1 MERAERRALHR
12 RMRLP
17 LVAFAA
23 LTLLT
28 LAGILLIRTALLR
41 NAREAGTALSASCAA
56 EEEGRLSVY
65 ETLLNFGVAS
75 LDSRLAAGESRE
87 EIRDFVGMYFRR
99 VDSVLGSGV
108 VDPYVVL
115 DGEILAANPWEGDA
129 EYDYASA
136 PWYGQA
142 RSAEGRV
149 IFTDVYTGAVY
160 GRPVVTAAQSCAQ
173 DGAVMAFD
181 ILPEHLSFEAAEL
194 KEEESFFLCDG
205 KGTAVYQKTALELPQ
220 EEVQAYLTSLVE
232 RISSGELEGGGAVRD
247 MDGRRRAVYYTRL
260 DNGWYSIVTVP
271 YGVILGELWQVGWA
285 LLLMFAV
292 SLLALF
298 ALARREQHLGE
309 RARRANE
316 TAQVL
321 GNTYYALYRVNYE
334 RETYEMIKGSDYVRS
349 RIPAFGPYGELLR
362 TAGEVVEAEA
372 FRDFT
377 KSFSCENIRQLVD
390 RQVSDYGGEFL
401 RRFGGEYRWV
411 SVRVLFDAALEAQEV
426 VLCFREVEREKERQ
440 LQERRLLEDALQL
453 AKQNEQSKQAFFRN
467 MSHDMRTPLN
477 AILGSSE
484 LARQHLDEP
493 QRAAGYLDRIDSSG
507 RYLLGLI
514 NDILEMA
521 RVEHGQV
528 QLESR
533 PFDLRKC
540 VDDCLA
546 AFRMQA
552 GREGKAL
559 RENFAAGPE
568 TVVGDERR
576 IQQILNNLLSNAF
589 KFTPA
594 GGEITLSV
602 RQTESGE
609 YGRYE
614 FTVADT
620 GIGMSPE
627 FLRRIFEPYARE
639 MRFGDRAA
647 SGTGL
652 GMSITRS
659 LAALMG
665 GEIQVESEPGKGS
678 RFTVV
683 LPLPSAEPGQAG
695 PAAEAAARAAA
706 RPDAGAFTLE
716 GLSLLLA
723 EDNEI
728 NMEITTEMLAARG
741 VRVAQ
746 AFDGT
751 EAVELFRQSAPFAF
765 DAVLMD
771 MQMPGLD
778 GCAAAR
784 QIRALPRAD
793 AQSVPI
799 IAVTA
804 NAFAE
809 DVAATAAAG
818 MDAHISKP
826 IDFKKL
832 AQALEQLLCAGEKG
846 NKRPSGS

>member
-401 RRFGGEYRWV
+401 RRFGDEYRWV

-521 RVEHGQV
+521 RMEHGQV
-528 QLESR
+528 RLESR

-546 AFRMQA
+546 AFRIQA

-614 FTVADT
+614 FAVADT

-746 AFDGT
+746 AFDGA

-846 NKRPSGS
+846 N

>member
-1 MERAERRALHR
+1 MERAERRALRR

-41 NAREAGTALSASCAA
+41 NARETGTALSASCAA

-115 DGEILAANPWEGDA
+115 DGEILAANPWEWDA
-129 EYDYASA
+129 EYDYAAA
-136 PWYGQA
+136 PWYTQA

-149 IFTDVYTGAVY
+149 IFTDVYTDAVY

-411 SVRVLFDAALEAQEV
+411 SVRVLFDSALEAQEV

-546 AFRMQA
+546 AFRIQA

-602 RQTESGE
+602 RQTEPGE

-614 FTVADT
+614 FAVADT

-683 LPLPSAEPGQAG
+683 LPLPSAEPGQAE

-706 RPDAGAFTLE
+706 RAGAGAFTLE

-746 AFDGT
+746 AFDGA

-846 NKRPSGS
+846 N

>member
-1 MERAERRALHR
+1 MERAERRALRR

-41 NAREAGTALSASCAA
+41 NARETGTALSASCAA

-75 LDSRLAAGESRE
+75 LDSRLAAGESRQ

-115 DGEILAANPWEGDA
+115 DGEILAANPWEWDA
-129 EYDYASA
+129 EYDYAAA
-136 PWYGQA
+136 PWYTQA

-149 IFTDVYTGAVY
+149 IFTDVYTDAVY
-160 GRPVVTAAQSCAQ
+160 GRPVVTAAQSCAH

-521 RVEHGQV
+521 RMEHGQV
-528 QLESR
+528 RLESR

-546 AFRMQA
+546 AFRIQA

-614 FTVADT
+614 FAVADT

-683 LPLPSAEPGQAG
+683 LPLPSAEPGQAE

-746 AFDGT
+746 AFDGA

>member
-1 MERAERRALHR
+1 MERAERRALRR

-41 NAREAGTALSASCAA
+41 NARETGTALSASCAA

-115 DGEILAANPWEGDA
+115 DGEILAANPWEWDA
-129 EYDYASA
+129 EYDYAAA
-136 PWYGQA
+136 PWYTQA

-149 IFTDVYTGAVY
+149 IFTDVYTDAVY

-362 TAGEVVEAEA
+362 TAGEVIEAEA

-521 RVEHGQV
+521 RMEHGQV
-528 QLESR
+528 RLESR

-546 AFRMQA
+546 AFRIQA

-602 RQTESGE
+602 RQTEPGE

-614 FTVADT
+614 FAVADT

-746 AFDGT
+746 AFDGA

-832 AQALEQLLCAGEKG
+832 AQALEQLLCAGGKG

>member
-1 MERAERRALHR
+1 MERAERRALRR

-87 EIRDFVGMYFRR
+87 EIWDFVGMYFRR

-142 RSAEGRV
+142 RSAEGCV

-160 GRPVVTAAQSCAQ
+160 GRPVVTAAQSCAH

-521 RVEHGQV
+521 RMEHGQV
-528 QLESR
+528 RLESR

-546 AFRMQA
+546 AFRIQA

-746 AFDGT
+746 AFDGA

-832 AQALEQLLCAGEKG
+832 AQTLEQLLCAGGKG

>member
-1 MERAERRALHR
+1 MERAERRALRR

-115 DGEILAANPWEGDA
+115 DGEILAANPWEGGA

-160 GRPVVTAAQSCAQ
+160 SRPVVTAAQSCAQ

-362 TAGEVVEAEA
+362 TAGEVIEAEA

-521 RVEHGQV
+521 RMEHGQV

-746 AFDGT
+746 AFDGA

-793 AQSVPI
+793 AQGVPI

-832 AQALEQLLCAGEKG
+832 AQALEQLLCTGEKG

>member
-1 MERAERRALHR
+1 MERAERRALRR

-41 NAREAGTALSASCAA
+41 NARETGTALSASCAA

-75 LDSRLAAGESRE
+75 LDSRLAAGESRQ

-115 DGEILAANPWEGDA
+115 DGEILAANPWEWDA
-129 EYDYASA
+129 EYDYAAA
-136 PWYGQA
+136 PWYTQA

-149 IFTDVYTGAVY
+149 IFTDVYTDAVY

-411 SVRVLFDAALEAQEV
+411 SVRVLFDSALEAQEV

-521 RVEHGQV
+521 RMEHGQV
-528 QLESR
+528 RLESR

-546 AFRMQA
+546 AFRIQA

-614 FTVADT
+614 FAVADT

-846 NKRPSGS
+846 N

>member
-115 DGEILAANPWEGDA
+115 DGEILAANPREEDA

-362 TAGEVVEAEA
+362 TAGEVIEAEA

-706 RPDAGAFTLE
+706 RPDTGAFTLE

-832 AQALEQLLCAGEKG
+832 AQALEQLLCAGGKG

>member
-1 MERAERRALHR
+1 MERAERRALRR

-149 IFTDVYTGAVY
+149 IFTDVYTDAVY

-411 SVRVLFDAALEAQEV
+411 SVRVLFDSALEAQEV

-521 RVEHGQV
+521 RMEHGQV

-546 AFRMQA
+546 AFRIQA

-683 LPLPSAEPGQAG
+683 LPLPSAEPGQDE

-746 AFDGT
+746 AFDGA

-846 NKRPSGS
+846 N

>member
-41 NAREAGTALSASCAA
+41 NARETGTALSASCAA

-115 DGEILAANPWEGDA
+115 DGEILAANPWEWDA
-129 EYDYASA
+129 EYDYAAA
-136 PWYGQA
+136 PWYTQA

-149 IFTDVYTGAVY
+149 IFTDVYTDAVY

-247 MDGRRRAVYYTRL
+247 MDGRRRAVYYTRM

-401 RRFGGEYRWV
+401 RRFGDEYRWV

-521 RVEHGQV
+521 RMEHGQV

-546 AFRMQA
+546 AFRIQA

-746 AFDGT
+746 AFDGA

>member
-232 RISSGELEGGGAVRD
+232 RISSGELGGGGAMRD
-247 MDGRRRAVYYTRL
+247 LDGRRRAVYYTRL

-411 SVRVLFDAALEAQEV
+411 SVRVLFDSALEAQEV

-521 RVEHGQV
+521 RMEHGQV
-528 QLESR
+528 RLESR

-546 AFRMQA
+546 AFRIQA

-832 AQALEQLLCAGEKG
+832 AQALEQLLRAGEKG

>member
-1 MERAERRALHR
+1 MERAERRALRR

-521 RVEHGQV
+521 RMEHGQV

-546 AFRMQA
+546 AFRIQA

-746 AFDGT
+746 AFDGA

-832 AQALEQLLCAGEKG
+832 AQTLEQLLCAGGKG

>member
-1 MERAERRALHR
+1 MERAERRALRR

-247 MDGRRRAVYYTRL
+247 TDGRRRAVYYTRL

-521 RVEHGQV
+521 RMEHGQV

-546 AFRMQA
+546 AFRIQA

-665 GEIQVESEPGKGS
+665 GEIQVESEPGRGS

>member
-1 MERAERRALHR
+1 MERAERRALRR

-41 NAREAGTALSASCAA
+41 NARETGTALSASCAA

-75 LDSRLAAGESRE
+75 LDSRLAAGESRQ
-87 EIRDFVGMYFRR
+87 EIWDFVGMYFRR

-129 EYDYASA
+129 EYDYAAA
-136 PWYGQA
+136 PWYTQA

-149 IFTDVYTGAVY
+149 IFTDVYTDAVY

-232 RISSGELEGGGAVRD
+232 RISSGVLEGGGAMRD
-247 MDGRRRAVYYTRL
+247 LDGRRRAVYYTRL

-411 SVRVLFDAALEAQEV
+411 SVRVLFDSALEAQEV

-521 RVEHGQV
+521 RMEHGQV

-546 AFRMQA
+546 AFRIQA

-665 GEIQVESEPGKGS
+665 GEIQVESEPGRGS

-746 AFDGT
+746 AFDGA

-832 AQALEQLLCAGEKG
+832 AQALEQLLCAGGKG

>member
-1 MERAERRALHR
+1 MERAERRALRR

-41 NAREAGTALSASCAA
+41 NARETGTALSASCAA

-546 AFRMQA
+546 AFRIQA

-602 RQTESGE
+602 RQTEPGE

-614 FTVADT
+614 FAVADT

-683 LPLPSAEPGQAG
+683 LPLPSAEPGQAE

-746 AFDGT
+746 AFDGA

-846 NKRPSGS
+846 N

>member
-1 MERAERRALHR
+1 MERAERRALRR

-41 NAREAGTALSASCAA
+41 NARETGTALSASCAA

-75 LDSRLAAGESRE
+75 LDSRLAAGESRQ

-115 DGEILAANPWEGDA
+115 DGEILAANPWEWDA
-129 EYDYASA
+129 EYDYAAA
-136 PWYGQA
+136 PWYTQA

-149 IFTDVYTGAVY
+149 IFTDVYTDAVY

-232 RISSGELEGGGAVRD
+232 RISSGELGGGGAMRD
-247 MDGRRRAVYYTRL
+247 LDGRRRAVYYTRL

-411 SVRVLFDAALEAQEV
+411 SVRVLFDSALEAQEV

-602 RQTESGE
+602 RQTEPGE

-614 FTVADT
+614 FAVADT

-746 AFDGT
+746 AFDGA

-846 NKRPSGS
+846 N

>member
-1 MERAERRALHR
+1 MERAERRALRR

-41 NAREAGTALSASCAA
+41 NARETGTALSASCAA

-75 LDSRLAAGESRE
+75 LDSRLAAGESRQ

-115 DGEILAANPWEGDA
+115 DGEILAANPWEWDA
-129 EYDYASA
+129 EYDYAAA
-136 PWYGQA
+136 PWYTQA

-149 IFTDVYTGAVY
+149 IFTDVYTDAVY

-362 TAGEVVEAEA
+362 TAGEVVETEA

-411 SVRVLFDAALEAQEV
+411 SVRVLFDSALEAQEV

-521 RVEHGQV
+521 RMEHGQV
-528 QLESR
+528 RLESR

-546 AFRMQA
+546 AFRIQA

-602 RQTESGE
+602 RQTEPGE

-614 FTVADT
+614 FAVADT

-683 LPLPSAEPGQAG
+683 LPLPSAEPGQAE

-746 AFDGT
+746 AFDGA

-832 AQALEQLLCAGEKG
+832 AQALEQLLCAGGKG

>member
-1 MERAERRALHR
+1 MERAERRALRR

-41 NAREAGTALSASCAA
+41 NARETGPALSASCAA

-401 RRFGGEYRWV
+401 RRFGDEYRWV

-521 RVEHGQV
+521 RMEHGQV
-528 QLESR
+528 RLESR

-546 AFRMQA
+546 AFRIQA

-746 AFDGT
+746 AFDGA

>member
-362 TAGEVVEAEA
+362 TAGEVIEAEA

-521 RVEHGQV
+521 RMEHGQV

-546 AFRMQA
+546 AFRIQA

-602 RQTESGE
+602 RQTEPGE

-614 FTVADT
+614 FAVADT

-832 AQALEQLLCAGEKG
+832 AQVLEQLLCAGGKG

>member
-1 MERAERRALHR
+1 MERAERRALRR

-75 LDSRLAAGESRE
+75 LDSRLAAGESRQ

-136 PWYGQA
+136 PWYVQA
-142 RSAEGRV
+142 RSAEGHV

-247 MDGRRRAVYYTRL
+247 TDGRRRAVYYTRL

-362 TAGEVVEAEA
+362 TAGEVIEAEA

-521 RVEHGQV
+521 RMEHGQV

-546 AFRMQA
+546 AFRIQA

-614 FTVADT
+614 FAVADT

-665 GEIQVESEPGKGS
+665 GEIQVESEPGRGS

-846 NKRPSGS
+846 N

>member
-1 MERAERRALHR
+1 MERAERRALRR

-75 LDSRLAAGESRE
+75 LDSRLAAGESRQ

-115 DGEILAANPWEGDA
+115 DGDILAANPWEWDA
-129 EYDYASA
+129 EYDYAAA
-136 PWYGQA
+136 PWYTQA

-149 IFTDVYTGAVY
+149 IFTDVYTDAVY

-411 SVRVLFDAALEAQEV
+411 SVRVLFDSALEAQEV

-546 AFRMQA
+546 AFRIQA

-602 RQTESGE
+602 RQTEPGE

-614 FTVADT
+614 FAVADT

-683 LPLPSAEPGQAG
+683 LPLPSAEPGQAE

-746 AFDGT
+746 AFDGA

>member
-1 MERAERRALHR
+1 MERAERRALRR

-41 NAREAGTALSASCAA
+41 NARETGTALSASCAA

-75 LDSRLAAGESRE
+75 LDSRLAAGESRQ

-115 DGEILAANPWEGDA
+115 DGEILAANPWEWDA
-129 EYDYASA
+129 EYDYAAA
-136 PWYGQA
+136 PWYTQA

-149 IFTDVYTGAVY
+149 IFTDVYTDAVY
-160 GRPVVTAAQSCAQ
+160 GRPVVTAAQSCAH

-232 RISSGELEGGGAVRD
+232 RISSGELEGGGAMRD

-411 SVRVLFDAALEAQEV
+411 SVRVLFDSALEAQEV

-521 RVEHGQV
+521 RMEHGQV
-528 QLESR
+528 RLESR

-546 AFRMQA
+546 AFRIQA

-614 FTVADT
+614 FAVADT

-683 LPLPSAEPGQAG
+683 LPLPSAEPGQAE

-746 AFDGT
+746 AFDGA

-846 NKRPSGS
+846 N